1 MCSAPKVFL
10 NRFQNNILKE
20 TPILFGRSTQWL
32 FYNNVKRLLNVIQ
45 DHEKFQ
51 DNYIL
56 GCLNERSL
64 SRIGYIQF

>member
-10 NRFQNNILKE
+10 NRFQDNILKE

-45 DHEKFQ
+45 DHEKF
-51 DNYIL
+51 
-56 GCLNERSL
+56 
-64 SRIGYIQF
+64 